1 MAERWRK
8 TQGVR
13 PRVRQMSKART
24 ASEGLHKPSAQHH
37 VQDAHGHAH
46 HRHHDSS
53 KNLLIALALNLA
65 FAVIELVGGL
75 YTNSV
80 AILSDALHDFG
91 DALSLGVAW
100 YLQKISGRPRDQF
113 YSYGY
118 RRFSLLGAVV
128 VSSVLLVGV
137 ALVLRESVERLLA
150 PEPANAKGMLLLALL
165 GIAIN
170 GFAAL
175 RVKRGSSHS
184 ERAVYLHLLEDVLG
198 WVAVL
203 ISSIFMMFFDV
214 PVLDPLISLVISLY
228 ILWNIFKNLRAVIRI
243 LLMEVPQHLPIAG
256 LEDSI
261 RGIPNVKDVEDV
273 HIWTL
278 DGEHH
283 VLTLQVI
290 LEGKIGFDAM
300 RKIKKQIRQLAA
312 SEGILH
318 STIEFCTGSEERHQH
333 H

>member
-1 MAERWRK
+1 MAGRQRK

-13 PRVRQMSKART
+13 PRVRQVKKT
-24 ASEGLHKPSAQHH
+24 ASTSE
-37 VQDAHGHAH
+37 VQYKAHAHGHAH
-46 HRHHDSS
+46 AGHSHTHHHDSS
-53 KNLLIALALNLA
+53 KNLLLALVLNLA
-65 FAVIELVGGL
+65 FAVIELVGGI

-118 RRFSLLGAVV
+118 RRFSLLGALV
-128 VSSVLLVGV
+128 VSSVLLIGV

-198 WVAVL
+198 WIAVL
-203 ISSIFMMFFDV
+203 ISSIFMLFFDL
-214 PVLDPLISLVISLY
+214 PFLDPLISIMISLY
-228 ILWNIFKNLRAVIRI
+228 ILWNVSKNLRAVIKI

-256 LEDSI
+256 LEKSI
-261 RGIPNVKDVEDV
+261 RSIRNVKDIEDV

-283 VLTLQVI
+283 VLTLQII
-290 LEGKIGFDAM
+290 LEGQISFDTM

-312 SEGILH
+312 TEGILH
-318 STIEFCTGSEERHQH
+318 STIEFCTGNEERHQH